1 MSAFDDWYKQ
11 MFYKKPLIAA
21 LQTEPYDFPSYSRD
35 DLEQA
40 FNAGMERAAEELCK
54 RGARM
59 QLLKEFM
66 QSRKCNSLANYWEQ
80 YCNINPE
87 AETWFDNDGVPSKE
101 ISND

>member
-11 MFYKKPLIAA
+11 MFCEKPLIAA

-40 FNAGMERAAEELCK
+40 FNAGRKLGNNDGKERAAERNDYFAKMMES
-54 RGARM
+54 GAG
-59 QLLKEFM
+59 
-66 QSRKCNSLANYWEQ
+66 
-80 YCNINPE
+80 E
-87 AETWFDNDGVPSKE
+87 AEPGERLRQVAREIRKE